1 MRSVRA
7 LGSAGLRGLATV
19 ALALVV
25 GCAGM
30 VGGGASPE
38 GQDAGAVS
46 PGVGGS
52 GASGLGAG
60 GSAGGGGGSVGIG
73 GAGASGAAGTGVP
86 GSGGAGGTAIGTGGR
101 GGGGSAG
108 TSGTGGARGIGGGP
122 GTGGA
127 TGVGGSIVVSG
138 VGGAIG
144 TRRSGGAIG
153 AGGASAG
160 PIGWASINDLNQNG
174 TTGGGPAAATPVAT
188 AAAFATAV
196 AGTTARV
203 VRLTAAI
210 SGTFAVGSNKTIE
223 GQAGAVLTGSL
234 QLENSVNVIVRD
246 LTIVG
251 LNCTDNA
258 DCQDGADALTV
269 NTATHIWIDHC
280 DISDG
285 SDGNLDITDRS
296 DYVTVSWTKLWYR
309 SSTRIHRYSNIIGG
323 SDTATAD
330 AGHLRVTLH
339 DNWWAD
345 NVDQRQPRVRFGLVH
360 VFNNLYTST
369 AASYCVGL
377 GVNANVLTEN
387 NVFIGVRNPINSTE
401 FSNAASIVVSR
412 GNLYQGT
419 TGTTA
424 DQGTAVFVPPYIY
437 TAQPAAVV
445 EAAVRAGAGP
455 RM

>member
-1 MRSVRA
+1 
-7 LGSAGLRGLATV
+7 LATV

-30 VGGGASPE
+30 VGGGTSPQ
-38 GQDAGAVS
+38 GQDAGAVL
-46 PGVGGS
+46 PGIGGS
-52 GASGLGAG
+52 GASGLGSG
-60 GSAGGGGGSVGIG
+60 GSAGGGGGGVNGGSGGGAGIG
-73 GAGASGAAGTGVP
+73 GAGASGAAGTG
-86 GSGGAGGTAIGTGGR
+86 GSGVGGTVTGTGGR
-101 GGGGSAG
+101 GGGGAAG

-122 GTGGA
+122 GTGG
-127 TGVGGSIVVSG
+127 VSG

-144 TRRSGGAIG
+144 TGGAVGAGGAIG

-174 TTGGGPAAATPVAT
+174 TTGGGPSAATPVAT

-196 AGTTARV
+196 AGTASRV

-269 NTATHIWIDHC
+269 NTAHHIWIDHC

-424 DQGTAVFVPPYIY
+424 DQGTAVFVPPYLY